1 MILGNGAYRFEWIDN
16 FARLPAGKSF
26 GKTHGIVTDA
36 RDNVYVFHTGAEPLC
51 VFDSS
56 GTFIS
61 SWGNQF
67 VEGAHGLYL
76 SKEGGTEFLWLVDY
90 LKHAVVKT
98 TLDGKEVLRLDP
110 PNRPDIYKSL
120 DEYKPTDV
128 CVAPDGTVF
137 VFDGYGKSWIHRYD
151 KSGRSLDSFGGE
163 GSEPGTVKCPHGG
176 WVDTRDPNRPVLY
189 VADRGNNRI
198 QKFTLDGKHA
208 GFVTAELRRPCCFF
222 QFGDDMYI
230 PDLEARVTIFDRND
244 KLIIHLGDNPDAPK
258 TPGWPNI
265 QDKLQQGK
273 FNSPHSCCVD
283 SRGDLYVA
291 EWITTG
297 RVTKLKRVK

>member
-151 KSGRSLDSFGGE
+151 KSGRSLDSFAGDGQMPPWRL
-163 GSEPGTVKCPHGG
+163 GRYARSESAGALCRRSRQQSYPEVYARWKARRF
-176 WVDTRDPNRPVLY
+176 RDGRIAPAVLLFS
-189 VADRGNNRI
+189 I
-198 QKFTLDGKHA
+198 
-208 GFVTAELRRPCCFF
+208 RR
-222 QFGDDMYI
+222 
-230 PDLEARVTIFDRND
+230 
-244 KLIIHLGDNPDAPK
+244 
-258 TPGWPNI
+258 
-265 QDKLQQGK
+265 
-273 FNSPHSCCVD
+273 
-283 SRGDLYVA
+283 
-291 EWITTG
+291 
-297 RVTKLKRVK
+297 